1 MFVDPLIFVRAVHFA
16 ATALACGT
24 VAFLVLAAEPAARI
38 DSGFSNLRRRL
49 VVLVWIALAVAVLS
63 GVAWLILLASDILGV
78 SIAEACLHGGAWPV
92 VTDTRF
98 GLVWAIRFVFA
109 LSLSLLMLWPA
120 TRMLQLAAAAAV
132 MALPALVGHAGATP
146 GLVGDLHL
154 LSDMAHLLAA
164 GIWLG
169 GLAALALVL
178 TQARR
183 SKKSTTR
190 DLAVVATR
198 HFSILGM
205 VSVGVLLLSGLINCW
220 NLMGGPRD
228 LLMTEYGRL
237 VALKIGLFAAM
248 IAIAA
253 ANRFYLTPRLPKPD
267 ASRALT
273 RNSLAEL
280 GLGLCILSLVGILG
294 TLSPSAHVHA
304 SPLPIPPEAAFVH
317 IHDARAMA
325 DVTIDPGRQGKA
337 DVTIRV
343 MREDTTQF
351 AVKDVRLA
359 LDPPKAGTQSTERI
373 ASEQSDGAWSVRD
386 VELPDA
392 GIWTVTVT
400 VTTKGGSRIVLDA
413 PIVIER

>member
-1 MFVDPLIFVRAVHFA
+1 LFSDPLIFVRAVHFA

-24 VAFLVLAAEPAARI
+24 VAFLVLAAEPAARG
-38 DSGFSNLRRRL
+38 DSGFDTLRRQL

-63 GVAWLILLASDILGV
+63 GAAWLILLASDILGV
-78 SIAEACLHGGAWPV
+78 SIADACLHGGAWPV

-98 GLVWAIRFVFA
+98 GLVWAIRFVLA
-109 LSLSLLMLWPA
+109 LSLGLLMLWPA
-120 TRMLQLAAAAAV
+120 MRMLQLAAAAGV
-132 MALPALVGHAGATP
+132 MILPALVGHAGATP
-146 GLVGDLHL
+146 GLTGDLHL
-154 LSDMAHLLAA
+154 ASDMTHLLAA
-164 GIWLG
+164 GVWLG
-169 GLAALALVL
+169 SLPALALTL
-178 TQARR
+178 TQARNA
-183 SKKSTTR
+183 KKKAMR
-190 DLAVVATR
+190 DLAAVATR
-198 HFSILGM
+198 RFSLLGM
-205 VSVGVLLLSGLINCW
+205 TSVGALLLTGLINSW

-237 VALKIGLFAAM
+237 VMLKIGLFAAM

-253 ANRFYLTPRLPKPD
+253 ANRFYLTPRLPESA

-280 GLGLCILSLVGILG
+280 GLGLCVQILVGILG

-304 SPLPIPPEAAFVH
+304 PPPPIPPEAAFVH

-325 DVTIDPGRQGKA
+325 DVTIDPGHPGKA

-351 AVKDVRLA
+351 AVKDVTLV
-359 LDPPKAGTQSTERI
+359 LDPPKAGAQSTERL
-373 ASEQSDGAWSVRD
+373 AAEQSDGAWLVND
-386 VELPDA
+386 VDLPDA
-392 GIWTVTVT
+392 GIWTVKVT
-400 VTTKGGSRIVLDA
+400 ITTKGGARIVLDA

>member
-1 MFVDPLIFVRAVHFA
+1 
-16 ATALACGT
+16 
-24 VAFLVLAAEPAARI
+24 
-38 DSGFSNLRRRL
+38 
-49 VVLVWIALAVAVLS
+49 
-63 GVAWLILLASDILGV
+63 
-78 SIAEACLHGGAWPV
+78 
-92 VTDTRF
+92 
-98 GLVWAIRFVFA
+98 
-109 LSLSLLMLWPA
+109 
-120 TRMLQLAAAAAV
+120 

-146 GLVGDLHL
+146 GLTGDLHL
-154 LSDMAHLLAA
+154 ASDMTHLLAA
-164 GIWLG
+164 GVWIG
-169 GLAALALVL
+169 GLPALALTL
-178 TQARR
+178 AQTRQ
-183 SKKSTTR
+183 STKKTTR

-198 HFSILGM
+198 RFSVLGM

-237 VALKIGLFAAM
+237 VALKIGLFATM

-253 ANRFYLTPRLPKPD
+253 ANRFYFTPRLPKPD

-294 TLSPSAHVHA
+294 TLSPSAHIHA
-304 SPLPIPPEAAFVH
+304 SPPPIPAEAAFVH

-351 AVKDVRLA
+351 AVKDVRLV
-359 LDPPKAGTQSTERI
+359 LDPPKAGAQSLERI
-373 ASEQSDGAWSVRD
+373 ASEQSDGAWLVKD

-392 GIWTVTVT
+392 GIWTVIVT
-400 VTTKGGSRIVLDA
+400 ITTKGGSRIVLDA